1 MRFRLVPRDEGFYP
15 LFSQATENLA
25 EAARRLRDLID
36 DVGEA
41 PAHQTRVIE
50 CERRGDEMLREILLR
65 LNSSFVTPFDRE
77 DIHALAMQV
86 DDVVDDIHSAGELVV
101 LHAVDKPLAEMRELV
116 DILIEAAERA
126 VAVMSKLS
134 RLKGL
139 DEELAAID
147 RLESE
152 ADTIYR
158 RSVAR
163 LFSGEF
169 EALDVLRLNDVV
181 EEIEKAVNGIE
192 NIADIVESIVLKHA

>member
-15 LFSQATENLA
+15 LFSEATANLA
-25 EAARRLRDLID
+25 EAARRLRSLIEDVD
-36 DVGEA
+36 DA
-41 PAHQTRVIE
+41 ATHQRDVIE
-50 CERRGDEMLREILLR
+50 CERQGDELLRTILHR

-77 DIHALAMQV
+77 DIHALAMQI

-101 LHAVDKPLAEMRELV
+101 LHAVDKPLPEMREMV

-126 VAVMSKLS
+126 VDVMAGLP

-139 DEELAAID
+139 EDGLAIID
-147 RLESE
+147 KLESE